1 MGQMGIW
8 PNGPALGHAPDCPSV
23 CHLKFYYIERG
34 GCVKDI
40 VGGIPGHLRIA
51 LQRKALLT
59 LSGFLPGMH
68 ALHALHA
75 HKQTHASRRP
85 QAHHQAFGPRL
96 APRASAP
103 LSFKG
108 KAARMY
114 RWDGKKGNNGAGG
127 REATY
132 NKQQALLLHQK
143 RMATPPPTKLDAGR
157 AARRVVR
164 SSVVAGCPD
173 ISFATRDNL
182 ATKIRD
188 AHYAPTKPARRSLPS
203 TFFGRFTFSA
213 STSLGNHPHCEK
225 VSS

>member
-1 MGQMGIW
+1 MGIW
-8 PNGPALGHAPDCPSV
+8 PNGPALGLAPDCPSV

-40 VGGIPGHLRIA
+40 VGGIPGYLRIA

-114 RWDGKKGNNGAGG
+114 RWDGKRKATTAQEAGRQPATSSKRFWCTRSAWPRRRHVSAIITGSRGG
-127 REATY
+127 R
-132 NKQQALLLHQK
+132 
-143 RMATPPPTKLDAGR
+143 G
-157 AARRVVR
+157 
-164 SSVVAGCPD
+164 SS
-173 ISFATRDNL
+173 S
-182 ATKIRD
+182 
-188 AHYAPTKPARRSLPS
+188 
-203 TFFGRFTFSA
+203 
-213 STSLGNHPHCEK
+213 
-225 VSS
+225 